1 MYRAGAESVKIGFMK
16 GEKKSRQSNASLSK
30 ARAAKN
36 DEFYTRRE
44 SIEAELQHYFPHFRG
59 KVVYCNCDDPK
70 ISEFYKY
77 FKAQFH
83 FLGLRRLFTTCYKNR
98 NPDIFTR
105 YDSETAV
112 SVEYDGVETHLNF
125 LQSDG
130 DFRNPECIDL
140 LRQADIV
147 CTNPPFSLFREYVVQ
162 LAESGKKFLVLGS
175 VGAVIYK
182 EIFRLIMAGKLW
194 LGNKPMGVDMLFNVP
209 PDFAKWL
216 RENKKEGS
224 GYRLVDGEVL
234 GRSPAIW
241 FTNLPH
247 KKREESLILTER
259 YSESAYPKYDNYDA
273 INVNK
278 VADIPRDYAGVMGV
292 PISFLDKWNPAQFEL
307 LGNNRWHD
315 GSWESNDINV
325 VNGRKT
331 YMRLLIRNRNPK

>member
-1 MYRAGAESVKIGFMK
+1 MK
-16 GEKKSRQSNASLSK
+16 DEKKSRQSNASLSK

-147 CTNPPFSLFREYVVQ
+147 CTNPPFSLFREYVAQ
-162 LAESGKKFLVLGS
+162 LSESGKKFLIIGHINAS
-175 VGAVIYK
+175 GYK
-182 EIFRLIMAGKLW
+182 EIFPLIKAGKLW
-194 LGNKPMGVDMLFNVP
+194 LGPSITSGDREFGVPDNYPMNAATCGIGKDGKKFIRVKGVR
-209 PDFAKWL
+209 W
-216 RENKKEGS
+216 
-224 GYRLVDGEVL
+224 
-234 GRSPAIW
+234 W
-241 FTNLPH
+241 TNLDH
-247 KKREESLILTER
+247 KKRHQRLDLGAIYKGNE
-259 YSESAYPKYDNYDA
+259 AKYPKYDNYDA
-273 INVNK
+273 IEVGK
-278 VADIPRDYAGVMGV
+278 VDNIPADCAGVMGV
-292 PISFLDKWNPAQFEL
+292 PITFLDKWNPAQFEL
-307 LGNNRWHD
+307 LGKMTTTTVDEYNYGYPYID
-315 GSWESNDINV
+315 GHKKYARV
-325 VNGRKT
+325 
-331 YMRLLIRNRNPK
+331 LIRNKEPK